1 MIYIGT
7 VTQPKMNVIEM
18 PLLAFFRDFKPQEYK
33 VTNLPKEQLETIKK
47 SRLGGFISG
56 EMSQPTRRN
65 ENLLSRDAIIID
77 LDDVKVT
84 EDELLAKFSKLKNEF
99 IAYPSISNGIKGV
112 RYRLIMPLDKPVT
125 DAKTYKVLVNFI
137 SRVLLK
143 EILGEPDVSN
153 QTWSQIMLLPC
164 LTEYNTA
171 DKIIIHDGEKWHLDR
186 LLQQAEKYGYT
197 KQTNF
202 SQWTSKPNTNNT
214 FNKFKY
220 CLELLAFGTDTG
232 ERNNTITKVVGYLFA
247 WNVNVY
253 AIEKLAQF
261 MNLNCEEP
269 LLQDEVTSIVE
280 SIGKKHFSSRG

>member
-33 VTNLPKEQLETIKK
+33 VTDLSKEQLENIKK

-56 EMSQPTRRN
+56 EMSQPTRKN

-84 EDELLAKFSKLKNEF
+84 EDELLAKFSKLKNEL

-112 RYRLIMPLDKPVT
+112 RYRLIMPLDKPVA

-171 DKIIIHDGEKWHLDR
+171 DKIIVHDGEKWHLDR
-186 LLQQAEKYGYT
+186 LLQQAEKNGYT

-232 ERNNTITKVVGYLFA
+232 ERNNTITRVVGYLFA
-247 WNVNVY
+247 WGVDVY
-253 AIEKLAQF
+253 AIEKLVQF
-261 MNLNCEEP
+261 MNINCEEP

>member
-18 PLLAFFRDFKPQEYK
+18 PLLAFFRDFKPQTYK
-33 VTNLPKEQLETIKK
+33 VTDLSKEQLETIKK

-56 EMSQPTRRN
+56 TMSQPTRKN

-171 DKIIIHDGEKWHLDR
+171 DKIIVHGGEKWHLDR
-186 LLQQAEKYGYT
+186 LLQQAEKNGYT

-247 WNVNVY
+247 WGVDVY
-253 AIEKLAQF
+253 AIEKLVQF
-261 MNLNCEEP
+261 MNINCEEP

-280 SIGKKHFSSRG
+280 SIGKKHYSSRG

>member
-7 VTQPKMNVIEM
+7 VTQTKMNIIET
-18 PLLAFFRDFKPQEYK
+18 PLLAYFRDFKPQEYK
-33 VTNLPKEQLETIKK
+33 VTNLSKEQLETIKR

-56 EMSQPTRRN
+56 TMSQPTRKN

-112 RYRLIMPLDKPVT
+112 RYRLIMPLDKAVT

-171 DKIIIHDGEKWHLDR
+171 DKIIVHDGEKWHLDR
-186 LLQQAEKYGYT
+186 LLQQAEKHGYT

-202 SQWTSKPNTNNT
+202 TQWTSKPNTNNT

-247 WNVNVY
+247 WNVDVY

-269 LLQDEVTSIVE
+269 LPQDEVTSIVE
-280 SIGKKHFSSRG
+280 SIGKKHYSSRG

>member
-33 VTNLPKEQLETIKK
+33 VTDLSKEQLETIKK

-56 EMSQPTRRN
+56 EMSQPTRKN

-77 LDDVKVT
+77 LDDVRVT

-171 DKIIIHDGEKWHLDR
+171 DKIIVHDGEKWHLDR

-202 SQWTSKPNTNNT
+202 SQWTSRTNSSNT

-247 WNVNVY
+247 WNVDVY
-253 AIEKLAQF
+253 AIEKLVQF

-269 LLQDEVTSIVE
+269 LPQDEVTSIVE

>member
-56 EMSQPTRRN
+56 EMSQPTRKN

-171 DKIIIHDGEKWHLDR
+171 DKIIVHDGEKWHLDR

-247 WNVNVY
+247 WNVDVY

>member
-56 EMSQPTRRN
+56 EMSQPTRKN

-171 DKIIIHDGEKWHLDR
+171 DKIIIHDGEKWRLDR

-247 WNVNVY
+247 WGVDVY
-253 AIEKLAQF
+253 AIEKLVQF
-261 MNLNCEEP
+261 MNINCEEP

>member
-33 VTNLPKEQLETIKK
+33 VTNLSKEQLETIKK

-56 EMSQPTRRN
+56 EMSQPTRKN

-125 DAKTYKVLVNFI
+125 DAKTYKALVNFI

-171 DKIIIHDGEKWHLDR
+171 DKIIVHDGEKWKLEAFVN
-186 LLQQAEKYGYT
+186 QAKVYGYHEQEKPT
-197 KQTNF
+197 E
-202 SQWTSKPNTNNT
+202 WTRKPNTNNT

-247 WNVNVY
+247 WNVDVY
-253 AIEKLAQF
+253 AIEKLVQF

-269 LLQDEVTSIVE
+269 LPQDEVTSIVE

>member
-7 VTQPKMNVIEM
+7 VTQTNMNVIET
-18 PLLAFFRDFKPQEYK
+18 PLLAYFRDFKPQEYK
-33 VTNLPKEQLETIKK
+33 VTNLSKEQLETIKK

-56 EMSQPTRRN
+56 TMSQPTRKN
-65 ENLLSRDAIIID
+65 KNLLSRDAIIID

-125 DAKTYKVLVNFI
+125 DAKTYKALVNFI
-137 SRVLLK
+137 SRVLLQ

-171 DKIIIHDGEKWHLDR
+171 DKIIIHGGEKWHLDR

-202 SQWTSKPNTNNT
+202 TQWTSKPNTNNT

-247 WNVNVY
+247 WNVDVY
-253 AIEKLAQF
+253 AIEKLVHF

-269 LLQDEVTSIVE
+269 LPQDEVTSIVE

>member
-18 PLLAFFRDFKPQEYK
+18 PLLAFFRDFKPQTYK
-33 VTNLPKEQLETIKK
+33 VTDLSKEQLETIKK

-56 EMSQPTRRN
+56 EMSQPTRKN
-65 ENLLSRDAIIID
+65 ETLLSRDAIIID

-84 EDELLAKFSKLKNEF
+84 EDELLDKFSKLKNEF

-112 RYRLIMPLDKPVT
+112 RYRLIMPLDKAVT

-171 DKIIIHDGEKWHLDR
+171 DKIIVHDGEKWHLDR

-197 KQTNF
+197 QQTNF
-202 SQWTSKPNTNNT
+202 SQWTSKPDVET
-214 FNKFKY
+214 FNNKLDMY
-220 CLELLAFGTDTG
+220 MYLLANGVETG
-232 ERNNTITKVVGYLFA
+232 KRNTTIASVVGYFLSKKIK
-247 WNVNVY
+247 VQSVR
-253 AIEKLAQF
+253 KLVHN
-261 MNLNCEEP
+261 MNLACEEP
-269 LLQDEVTSIVE
+269 LPHEEVDKIVYSIVN
-280 SIGKKHFSSRG
+280 KHLNG

>member
-7 VTQPKMNVIEM
+7 VTQTNMNVIEM
-18 PLLAFFRDFKPQEYK
+18 PLLAYFRDFKPQEYK
-33 VTNLPKEQLETIKK
+33 VTNLSEEQLKTIKK

-65 ENLLSRDAIIID
+65 ETLLSRDAIIID

-84 EDELLAKFSKLKNEF
+84 EDELLDKFSKLKNEF

-171 DKIIIHDGEKWHLDR
+171 DKIIVHEGEKWSLDK
-186 LLQQAEKYGYT
+186 LLNVAKAKGYT
-197 KQTNF
+197 KRKSL

-232 ERNNTITKVVGYLFA
+232 ERNNTITRVVGYLFA
-247 WNVNVY
+247 WGVDVY
-253 AIEKLAQF
+253 AIEKLVQF

-269 LLQDEVTSIVE
+269 LPQDEVTSIVE
-280 SIGKKHFSSRG
+280 SIGKKHYSSRG

>member
-7 VTQPKMNVIEM
+7 VTQTKMNVIEM

-33 VTNLPKEQLETIKK
+33 VTSLSKEQLETIKK

-112 RYRLIMPLDKPVT
+112 RYRLIMPLDKPVK
-125 DAKTYKVLVNFI
+125 DAKTYKVLVSFI
-137 SRVLLK
+137 STELLK
-143 EILGEPDVSN
+143 EILGVPDVSN

-220 CLELLAFGTDTG
+220 CLELLAFGTATG
-232 ERNNTITKVVGYLFA
+232 ERNSTIARVVGYLLA
-247 WNVNVY
+247 WGVNVY
-253 AIEKLAQF
+253 AIEKLVQF

-269 LLQDEVTSIVE
+269 LPQDEVTSIVE
-280 SIGKKHFSSRG
+280 SIGKKHYSSRG

>member
-18 PLLAFFRDFKPQEYK
+18 PLLAYFRDFKPQEYK
-33 VTNLPKEQLETIKK
+33 VTNLSKEQLETIKK
-47 SRLGGFISG
+47 NRLGGFISG
-56 EMSQPTRRN
+56 EMSQPTRKN

-171 DKIIIHDGEKWHLDR
+171 DKIIVHDGEKWHLDR
-186 LLQQAEKYGYT
+186 LLQQAEKHGYT

-247 WNVNVY
+247 WNVDVY
-253 AIEKLAQF
+253 AIEKLVQF

-269 LLQDEVTSIVE
+269 LPQDEVTSIVE

>member
-7 VTQPKMNVIEM
+7 ATRKQLTPVNM
-18 PLLAFFRDFKPQEYK
+18 PLLAYFRDFKPQEYK
-33 VTNLPKEQLETIKK
+33 VTNLSKEQLNNIKLK
-47 SRLGGFISG
+47 QLKGFISG
-56 EMSQPTRRN
+56 EMSQPTRNN

-112 RYRLIMPLDKPVT
+112 RYRLIMPVDKPVT
-125 DAKTYKVLVNFI
+125 DAKTYKLLVNFI

-171 DKIIIHDGEKWHLDR
+171 DKIIVHDGEKWHLDR

-202 SQWTSKPNTNNT
+202 TQWTSKPNTNNT

-269 LLQDEVTSIVE
+269 LPQDEVTSIVE
-280 SIGKKHFSSRG
+280 SIGKKHFSFRG

>member
-1 MIYIGT
+1 MIYTGT
-7 VTQPKMNVIEM
+7 VTQTNMNVIEM
-18 PLLAFFRDFKPQEYK
+18 PLLAYFRDFKPQEYK
-33 VTNLPKEQLETIKK
+33 VTNLSKEQLETIKK

-171 DKIIIHDGEKWHLDR
+171 DKIIVHDGEKWHLDR

-247 WNVNVY
+247 WNVDVY
-253 AIEKLAQF
+253 AIEKLVHN

-269 LLQDEVTSIVE
+269 LPQDEVTSIVE

>member
-7 VTQPKMNVIEM
+7 VTQTNMNVIEM
-18 PLLAFFRDFKPQEYK
+18 PLLAYFRDFKPQEYK
-33 VTNLPKEQLETIKK
+33 VTNLSKEQLETIKRN
-47 SRLGGFISG
+47 RLGGFISG

-112 RYRLIMPLDKPVT
+112 RYRLIMPLDKAVT

-171 DKIIIHDGEKWHLDR
+171 DKIIVHEGEKWHLDR
-186 LLQQAEKYGYT
+186 LLQQAEKNGYT

-261 MNLNCEEP
+261 MNLNCEDRLP
-269 LLQDEVTSIVE
+269 QDEVTSIVE
-280 SIGKKHFSSRG
+280 SIGKKHYSSRG

>member
-7 VTQPKMNVIEM
+7 VTQTNMNVIEM
-18 PLLAFFRDFKPQEYK
+18 PLLAYFRDFKPQEYK
-33 VTNLPKEQLETIKK
+33 VTNLSKEQLETIKK
-47 SRLGGFISG
+47 SQLGGFISG
-56 EMSQPTRRN
+56 EMSQPTRKN
-65 ENLLSRDAIIID
+65 KNLLSRDAIIID

-171 DKIIIHDGEKWHLDR
+171 DKIIVHDGEKWSLDK
-186 LLQQAEKYGYT
+186 LLNVAKAKGYT
-197 KQTNF
+197 KRKSL

-232 ERNNTITKVVGYLFA
+232 ERNNTITRVVGYLFA
-247 WNVNVY
+247 WGVDVY
-253 AIEKLAQF
+253 AIEKLVQF

-269 LLQDEVTSIVE
+269 LPQDEVTSIVE
-280 SIGKKHFSSRG
+280 SIGKKHYSSRG

>member
-7 VTQPKMNVIEM
+7 VTQTNMNVIEM
-18 PLLAFFRDFKPQEYK
+18 PLLAYFRDFKPQEYK
-33 VTNLPKEQLETIKK
+33 VTNLSKEQLETIKK
-47 SRLGGFISG
+47 SQLGGFISG
-56 EMSQPTRRN
+56 EMSQLTRKN
-65 ENLLSRDAIIID
+65 KNLLSRDAIIID

-171 DKIIIHDGEKWHLDR
+171 DKIIVHDGEKWHLDR

-202 SQWTSKPNTNNT
+202 TQWTSKPNANNT

-269 LLQDEVTSIVE
+269 LPQDEVTSIVE

>member
-1 MIYIGT
+1 MIYTGT

-33 VTNLPKEQLETIKK
+33 VTNLSKEQLENIKK

-56 EMSQPTRRN
+56 EMSQPTRKN

-171 DKIIIHDGEKWHLDR
+171 DKIIVHDGEKWHLDR

>member
-1 MIYIGT
+1 MIYTGT

-18 PLLAFFRDFKPQEYK
+18 PLLAYFRDFKPQEYK
-33 VTNLPKEQLETIKK
+33 VTNLSKEQLETIKK

-143 EILGEPDVSN
+143 EILGEPDISN

-269 LLQDEVTSIVE
+269 LSQDEVTSIVE
-280 SIGKKHFSSRG
+280 SIGKKHYSSRG

>member
-1 MIYIGT
+1 MIYTGT

-33 VTNLPKEQLETIKK
+33 VTNLSKEQLETIKK

-56 EMSQPTRRN
+56 EMSQPTRKN
-65 ENLLSRDAIIID
+65 ENLLYRDAIIID

-171 DKIIIHDGEKWHLDR
+171 DKIIVHNGEKWHLDR

-202 SQWTSKPNTNNT
+202 SQWTSKPNSNNT

-247 WNVNVY
+247 WNVDVY
-253 AIEKLAQF
+253 AIEKLVQF

-269 LLQDEVTSIVE
+269 LPQDEVTSIVE

>member
-1 MIYIGT
+1 
-7 VTQPKMNVIEM
+7 MNVIEM
-18 PLLAFFRDFKPQEYK
+18 PLLAYFRDFKPQEYK
-33 VTNLPKEQLETIKK
+33 VTNLSKEQLETIKK

-56 EMSQPTRRN
+56 EMSQPTRKN
-65 ENLLSRDAIIID
+65 KNLLSRDAIIID

-171 DKIIIHDGEKWHLDR
+171 DKIIVHEGEKWSLDK
-186 LLQQAEKYGYT
+186 LLNVAKAKGYT
-197 KQTNF
+197 KRKSL

-232 ERNNTITKVVGYLFA
+232 ERNNTITRVVGYLFA
-247 WNVNVY
+247 WGVDVY
-253 AIEKLAQF
+253 AIEKLVQF

-269 LLQDEVTSIVE
+269 LPQDEVTSIVE
-280 SIGKKHFSSRG
+280 SIGKKHYSSRG

>member
-7 VTQPKMNVIEM
+7 ATRKQLTPVNM
-18 PLLAFFRDFKPQEYK
+18 PLLDYFKTLKLNRYQ
-33 VTNLPKEQLETIKK
+33 VTKLSKEQLNNIKLK
-47 SRLGGFISG
+47 QLKGFISG
-56 EMSQPTRRN
+56 LMSEPIRN
-65 ENLLSRDAIIID
+65 NDNLINRDAFILD

-143 EILGEPDVSN
+143 EILGEPDISN

-171 DKIIIHDGEKWHLDR
+171 DKIIVHDGEKWHLDR

-202 SQWTSKPNTNNT
+202 TQWTSKPNTNNT

-232 ERNNTITKVVGYLFA
+232 ERNNTITRVVGYLFA
-247 WNVNVY
+247 WNVDVY
-253 AIEKLAQF
+253 AIEKLVQF

-269 LLQDEVTSIVE
+269 LPQDEVTSIVE

>member
-1 MIYIGT
+1 MIYTGT
-7 VTQPKMNVIEM
+7 VTQTKMNVIEM
-18 PLLAFFRDFKPQEYK
+18 PLLAYFRDFKPQEYK
-33 VTNLPKEQLETIKK
+33 VTNLSKEQLETIKK

-56 EMSQPTRRN
+56 EMSQPTRKN
-65 ENLLSRDAIIID
+65 KNLLSRDAIIID

-112 RYRLIMPLDKPVT
+112 RYRLIMPLDKAVT

-143 EILGEPDVSN
+143 EILGKPDVSN

-171 DKIIIHDGEKWHLDR
+171 DKIIVHEGEKWSLDK
-186 LLQQAEKYGYT
+186 LLNVAKAKGYS

-202 SQWTSKPNTNNT
+202 SQWTSQPNTNNT

-253 AIEKLAQF
+253 AIEKLVQF

-269 LLQDEVTSIVE
+269 LPQDEVTSIVE
-280 SIGKKHFSSRG
+280 SIGKKHYSSRG

>member
-56 EMSQPTRRN
+56 EMSQPTRKN

-143 EILGEPDVSN
+143 EILGEPDISN

-171 DKIIIHDGEKWHLDR
+171 DKIIVHDGEKWHLDR

-202 SQWTSKPNTNNT
+202 TQWTSKPNSNNK
-214 FNKFKY
+214 FKPFKY

-247 WNVNVY
+247 WNVDVY
-253 AIEKLAQF
+253 AIEKLVQF

-269 LLQDEVTSIVE
+269 LPQDEVTSIVE

>member
-56 EMSQPTRRN
+56 EMSQPTRKN

-171 DKIIIHDGEKWHLDR
+171 DKIIVHDGEKWRLDR
-186 LLQQAEKYGYT
+186 LLQQAEKNGYT

-247 WNVNVY
+247 WNVDVY

-261 MNLNCEEP
+261 MNLNCADHLP
-269 LLQDEVTSIVE
+269 QDEVTSIVE
-280 SIGKKHFSSRG
+280 SIGKKHYSSRG

>member
-18 PLLAFFRDFKPQEYK
+18 PLLAYFRDFKPQEYK
-33 VTNLPKEQLETIKK
+33 VTNLSKEQLETIKK

-56 EMSQPTRRN
+56 EMSQPTRKN

-143 EILGEPDVSN
+143 EILGEPDISN

-171 DKIIIHDGEKWHLDR
+171 DKIIVHDGEKWHLDR

-202 SQWTSKPNTNNT
+202 SQWTSSPDIET
-214 FNKFKY
+214 FNNKLDMY
-220 CLELLAFGTDTG
+220 MYWLANGAETG
-232 ERNNTITKVVGYLFA
+232 KRNTTIARVVGYFLSKKIK
-247 WNVNVY
+247 VKSVR
-253 AIEKLAQF
+253 KLVHN
-261 MNLNCEEP
+261 MNLACEEP
-269 LLQDEVTSIVE
+269 LPREEVDKIVYSIM
-280 SIGKKHFSSRG
+280 KKHLNG

>member
-33 VTNLPKEQLETIKK
+33 VTDLSKEQLETIKK

-56 EMSQPTRRN
+56 EMSQPTRKN

-171 DKIIIHDGEKWHLDR
+171 DKIIVHDGEKWRLDR

-202 SQWTSKPNTNNT
+202 TQWTSKPNTNNT

-247 WNVNVY
+247 WNVDVY

-261 MNLNCEEP
+261 MNLNCADP
-269 LLQDEVTSIVE
+269 LPQDEVTSIVE
-280 SIGKKHFSSRG
+280 SIGKKHYSSRG

>member
-7 VTQPKMNVIEM
+7 VTQTNMNVIET
-18 PLLAFFRDFKPQEYK
+18 PLLAYFRDFKPQEYK
-33 VTNLPKEQLETIKK
+33 VTNLSKEQLETIKK

-171 DKIIIHDGEKWHLDR
+171 DKIIIQDGEKWHLDR

-232 ERNNTITKVVGYLFA
+232 ERNNTITKVVGYLYA

-269 LLQDEVTSIVE
+269 LPQDEVTSIVE
-280 SIGKKHFSSRG
+280 SIGKKHYSSRG

>member
-1 MIYIGT
+1 MIYTGT
-7 VTQPKMNVIEM
+7 VTQTKMNVIEM
-18 PLLAFFRDFKPQEYK
+18 PLLAYFRDFKPQTYK
-33 VTNLPKEQLETIKK
+33 VTDLSKEQLETIKK

-56 EMSQPTRRN
+56 EMSQPTRKN

-171 DKIIIHDGEKWHLDR
+171 DKIIVHDGEKWHLDR

-247 WNVNVY
+247 WGVDVY
-253 AIEKLAQF
+253 AIEKLVQF

-269 LLQDEVTSIVE
+269 LPQDEVTSIVE

>member
-7 VTQPKMNVIEM
+7 VTQTKMNIIET
-18 PLLAFFRDFKPQEYK
+18 PLLAYFRDFKPQEYK
-33 VTNLPKEQLETIKK
+33 VTNLSKEQLETIKR

-56 EMSQPTRRN
+56 EMSQPTRKN
-65 ENLLSRDAIIID
+65 ETLLSRDAIIID

-143 EILGEPDVSN
+143 EILGEPDISN

-171 DKIIIHDGEKWHLDR
+171 DKIIVHDGEKWHLDR

-202 SQWTSKPNTNNT
+202 TQWTSKPNTNNK
-214 FNKFKY
+214 FKPFKY
-220 CLELLAFGTDTG
+220 CLELLAFGTATG
-232 ERNNTITKVVGYLFA
+232 ERNSTIARVVGYLLA
-247 WNVNVY
+247 WGVNVY
-253 AIEKLAQF
+253 AIEKLVQF

-269 LLQDEVTSIVE
+269 LPQDEVTSIVE
-280 SIGKKHFSSRG
+280 SIGKKHYSSRG

>member
-18 PLLAFFRDFKPQEYK
+18 PLLAYFRDFKPQEYK
-33 VTNLPKEQLETIKK
+33 VANLSKEQLETIKR

-65 ENLLSRDAIIID
+65 ETLLSRDAIIID

-171 DKIIIHDGEKWHLDR
+171 DKIIVHNGEKWHLDR

-202 SQWTSKPNTNNT
+202 SRWTSKPNTNNT

-269 LLQDEVTSIVE
+269 LPQDEVTSIVE
-280 SIGKKHFSSRG
+280 SIGKKHYSSRG

>member
-18 PLLAFFRDFKPQEYK
+18 PLLSFFRDFKPQEYK
-33 VTNLPKEQLETIKK
+33 VTNLSKEQLETIKK

-56 EMSQPTRRN
+56 EMSQPTRKN
-65 ENLLSRDAIIID
+65 ENLLYRDAIIID

-171 DKIIIHDGEKWHLDR
+171 DKIIVHGGEKWRLDR
-186 LLQQAEKYGYT
+186 LLKQAEKYGYT

-247 WNVNVY
+247 WNVDVY
-253 AIEKLAQF
+253 AIEKLVQF

-269 LLQDEVTSIVE
+269 LPQDEVTSIVE

>member
-1 MIYIGT
+1 MIYTGT
-7 VTQPKMNVIEM
+7 VTQPRMNVIEM
-18 PLLAFFRDFKPQEYK
+18 PLLAFFRDFKPQTYK
-33 VTNLPKEQLETIKK
+33 VTDLSKEQLETIKK

-56 EMSQPTRRN
+56 EMSQPTRKN
-65 ENLLSRDAIIID
+65 KNLLSRDAIIID

-171 DKIIIHDGEKWHLDR
+171 DKIIVHDGEKWRLDR
-186 LLQQAEKYGYT
+186 LLQQAEKNGYT

-247 WNVNVY
+247 WGVDVY
-253 AIEKLAQF
+253 AIEKLVQF
-261 MNLNCEEP
+261 MNINCEEP

>member
-1 MIYIGT
+1 MIYTGT
-7 VTQPKMNVIEM
+7 VTQTNMNVIEM
-18 PLLAFFRDFKPQEYK
+18 PLLAYFRDFKPQEYK
-33 VTNLPKEQLETIKK
+33 VTNLSKEQLETIKK

-56 EMSQPTRRN
+56 AMSQPIRKN

-77 LDDVKVT
+77 LDDIKVT
-84 EDELLAKFSKLKNEF
+84 EDELLAKFSELKNEF

-125 DAKTYKVLVNFI
+125 NAKTYKVLVNFI

-171 DKIIIHDGEKWHLDR
+171 DKIIVHEGEKWHLDR

>member
-7 VTQPKMNVIEM
+7 VTQTNMNVIEM
-18 PLLAFFRDFKPQEYK
+18 PLLAYFRDFKPQEYK
-33 VTNLPKEQLETIKK
+33 VTNLSEEQLKTIKK

-56 EMSQPTRRN
+56 EMSQPTRKN
-65 ENLLSRDAIIID
+65 ETLLSRDAIIID

-171 DKIIIHDGEKWHLDR
+171 DKIIIHDGEKWNLDR

-269 LLQDEVTSIVE
+269 LPQDEVTSIVE
-280 SIGKKHFSSRG
+280 SIGKKHYSSRG